1 MAGSP
6 EAAEE
11 AEQGP
16 EPPAGAAVRRGKRVT
31 PTAAAPQPAKLSRA
45 ELYKPP
51 TSEELTQLKETED
64 LFHSSLLRLQIEE
77 LLKEV
82 TLKETKKKRIDVFLH
97 EINSLLST
105 IPKTPETE

>member
-1 MAGSP
+1 MFSSQGSP

-16 EPPAGAAVRRGKRVT
+16 EPTAGGAARRGKRAA
-31 PTAAAPQPAKLSRA
+31 PTASAPQAAKLSRA

-64 LFHSSLLRLQIEE
+64 LFHSSLLRLQ
-77 LLKEV
+77 V
-82 TLKETKKKRIDVFLH
+82 SRGGSVGGCG
-97 EINSLLST
+97 
-105 IPKTPETE
+105 TPARR